1 MNAHEGTSTRAKRIK
16 INVLDFTKEMRREGS
31 VVKSE
36 RRRRSIMERSSAEP
50 STGGADQVQVH
61 GTHQQDETFRKKRVS
76 HSSCEYRKNNVK
88 CFERDESEGR
98 KQSGTYGQKLRA
110 RWIYLLIKIKSKLDP
125 LETNNSKSA
134 SSPPSICWIHCHASA
149 KPRAAFYC

>member
-1 MNAHEGTSTRAKRIK
+1 
-16 INVLDFTKEMRREGS
+16 
-31 VVKSE
+31 
-36 RRRRSIMERSSAEP
+36 MERSSAEP

-76 HSSCEYRKNNVK
+76 HSSCEYRKDNVGQQTHVK
-88 CFERDESEGR
+88 RFVRDESEGR
-98 KQSGTYGQKLRA
+98 NQSGTYGQKLRA